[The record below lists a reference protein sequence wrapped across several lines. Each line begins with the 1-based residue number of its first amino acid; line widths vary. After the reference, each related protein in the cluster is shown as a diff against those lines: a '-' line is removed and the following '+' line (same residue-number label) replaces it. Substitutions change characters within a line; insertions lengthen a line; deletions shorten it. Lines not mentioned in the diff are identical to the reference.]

1 MLLFWWSI
9 EKTRLRL
16 LLLTVGSFIF
26 YGYWDWRFT
35 FLMLFSSMIDYVAGR
50 QIFAARDRLVVRRF
64 WFVAAM
70 CANLSLLGFF
80 KYYDFAVRSL
90 NSLSVMSGGEPLL
103 SLMNII
109 LPVGISF
116 YTFQSMSYT
125 IDIYRGEIDPVDDF
139 LTFACFVSMFP
150 QLVAGPIVRFSEIE
164 AQLRSIPK
172 RLDRDYAKL
181 GLYFFA
187 CGLVKKIFFADMV
200 AEKIDPLLAQYWN
213 LGFFGSWSAMLGYA
227 FQIYFDFSGYSD
239 MAVGLGY
246 MLGFRFPMNF
256 NSPYKAEN
264 ISDFWNRWHI
274 TLSHW
279 LRDYLYIP
287 LGGNRHGRL
296 ATLRNL
302 SITMFLGGLWHGA
315 AWTFVIW
322 GLYHGLLLICHN
334 LMRAAGLTSRSRAF
348 NRVFTFVCVLV
359 GWVFFRSVSFGMAW
373 QVLKSMTGLNG
384 FEPLDLVRHQLGLRL
399 IAMLGFM
406 LVWVW
411 RAPNTWEIEF
421 KKIRIPAFIP
431 ALALVLCVLWL
442 DKESPFLYFQF

>member
-1 MLLFWWSI
+1 MLLLWWGI
-9 EKTRLRL
+9 PNTRLRL
-16 LLLTVGSFIF
+16 FILTIGSFVF

-35 FLMLFSSMIDYVAGR
+35 FLMLFSSIIDYEAGR
-50 QIFAARDRLVVRRF
+50 RIVAARDKQYVRKL
-64 WFVAAM
+64 WFLGAM

-80 KYYDFAVRSL
+80 KYYDFMARSI
-90 NSLSVMSGGEPLL
+90 NTVWIAADGEPLL
-103 SLMNII
+103 SLFNII

-125 IDIYRGEIDPVDDF
+125 IDIYRDKTEPVRDF

-150 QLVAGPIVRFSEIE
+150 QLVAGPIVRFSEIDE
-164 AQLRSIPK
+164 QLRNVPE
-172 RLDRDYAKL
+172 RLDFDYARL
-181 GLYFFA
+181 GLFFFV
-187 CGLVKKIFFADMV
+187 CGLAKKIFFADMI
-200 AEKIDPLLAQYWN
+200 AERINPLLAQYES
-213 LGFFGSWSAMLGYA
+213 LGFLGAWSAMLGYA

-246 MLGFRFPMNF
+246 LLGFRFPINF
-256 NSPYKAEN
+256 NSPYKSAN

-287 LGGNRHGRL
+287 IGGNRKGRL

-302 SITMFLGGLWHGA
+302 AITMFLGGLWHGA

-322 GLYHGLLLICHN
+322 GLYHGVLLIAHN
-334 LMRAAGLTSRSRAF
+334 LMRTAGLTSRHYSLNRA
-348 NRVFTFVCVLV
+348 VTFLCVIV
-359 GWVFFRSVSFGMAW
+359 GWVFFRSNTFGMAW
-373 QVLKSMTGLNG
+373 HILSSMVGLNG
-384 FEPLDLVRHQLGLRL
+384 FEAVSLIRHQLGIKLL
-399 IAMLGFM
+399 GMLVVM

-411 RAPNTWEIEF
+411 YVPNTWEIEF
-421 KKIRIPAFIP
+421 RKYRIPAIVP
-431 ALALVLCVLWL
+431 ALMLLLCVLWM